1 MKKLA
6 RCCSGILIGSL
17 CVVEHYRAQTA
28 DQDALVFSADVQHLY
43 DTNFFR
49 SPEEIEE
56 QITRAGAGIRFSKQ
70 FSSQRVMLS
79 ATGNQY
85 RYSEQEDLNTSAFE
99 GRASWRS
106 QFTSSASTQ
115 VDWQREETPVDKL
128 EFVGKDVV
136 AREDAN
142 AQLSI
147 GDSKRVGFIFGYHQL
162 DMTHSNL
169 ERRSLDYQ
177 DRDFFSE
184 IRYRLS
190 SDSWFGLRYRDG
202 DRQHQAL
209 DLIRGDVDFDYHQWE
224 LETLWALTPKT
235 TLTGLVGYFDRTA
248 KADAIADNDGEG
260 NLASLKMEWAITEKL
275 TTDLIYRFNQPAI
288 GETSDSPAEVSDG
301 SMLLRWQFTPKLQLE
316 CGTRYAEFYYEERVA
331 VVERTERLLSI
342 TPLQVSWAYSDAI
355 GVRLLSQWTD
365 RSSPLL
371 YRDYQGYSVTL
382 AFAVHL

>member
-6 RCCSGILIGSL
+6 RRCSGILIASV
-17 CVVEHYRAQTA
+17 CVVENARAQMA
-28 DQDALVFSADVQHLY
+28 DQDALVFSAAVQHLY
-43 DTNFFR
+43 DSNFFR
-49 SPEEIEE
+49 SPEQIEE
-56 QITRAGAGIRFSKQ
+56 QITRAGAGIRFGKQ
-70 FSSQRVMLS
+70 FAAQRVAVS
-79 ATGNQY
+79 TTASQY
-85 RYSEQEDLNTSAFE
+85 RYAEEENLNTSTLE
-99 GRASWRS
+99 GKASWRS
-106 QFTSSASTQ
+106 QFTSNASTQ
-115 VDWQREETPVDKL
+115 VDWQREEVPVDKL
-128 EFVGKDVV
+128 EFVGKDVI

-142 AQLSI
+142 ALLSI
-147 GDSKRVGFIFGYHQL
+147 GDSKRVGFILGYHQL
-162 DMTHSNL
+162 DMTHSNV
-169 ERRSLDYQ
+169 ERRSLDFQ

-202 DRQHQAL
+202 DRQHHVM
-209 DLIRGDVDFDYHQWE
+209 DVNRGDVDFDYHQWE
-224 LETLWALTPKT
+224 LETQWALTPKT
-235 TLTGLVGYFDRTA
+235 TLTGLVGYFDRNA
-248 KADAIADNDGEG
+248 KTDAIANNDGEG

-275 TTDLIYRFNQPAI
+275 TTDLVYRFNQPAI

-301 SMLLRWQFTPKLQLE
+301 SMVMRWQFTSKLQLE

-331 VVERTERLLSI
+331 VVERTERLLAI

-355 GVRLLSQWTD
+355 GVRVFSQWID